1 VNPLIGVAVIV
12 LLGSAAVMA
21 LIRLVRGPS
30 TLDRAVAVD
39 MLLAVVL
46 AAIAAEATL
55 NRHTTTVPV
64 LLALALVGFLGSVS
78 IVRFS
83 PGSAGSDGASRG
95 EG

>member
-1 VNPLIGVAVIV
+1 MNPLVGGAVIV
-12 LLGSAAVMA
+12 LLGAAAVLA

-39 MLLAVVL
+39 MLLAVML

-83 PGSAGSDGASRG
+83 AR
-95 EG
+95 EGD

>member
-1 VNPLIGVAVIV
+1 MNPLVGGAVIV
-12 LLGSAAVMA
+12 LLGAAAVLA

-46 AAIAAEATL
+46 AAVAAEATL

-83 PGSAGSDGASRG
+83 AR
-95 EG
+95 EGD

>member
-1 VNPLIGVAVIV
+1 MNALIGGAVIV
-12 LLGSAAVMA
+12 LLGAAAVAA
-21 LIRLVRGPS
+21 LVRLVRGPS

-39 MLLAVVL
+39 MLLAVML

-83 PGSAGSDGASRG
+83 AREDG
-95 EG
+95 

>member
-1 VNPLIGVAVIV
+1 MNPLVGGAVIV
-12 LLGSAAVMA
+12 LLGAAAVLA

-39 MLLAVVL
+39 MLLAVML
-46 AAIAAEATL
+46 AAVAAEATL

-83 PGSAGSDGASRG
+83 AR
-95 EG
+95 EGD

>member
-1 VNPLIGVAVIV
+1 MNAFVGGAVIV
-12 LLGSAAVMA
+12 LLGGAAVAA

-83 PGSAGSDGASRG
+83 AREDG
-95 EG
+95 

>member
-1 VNPLIGVAVIV
+1 MNPLVGGAVLV
-12 LLGSAAVMA
+12 LLGSAALMA

-39 MLLAVVL
+39 MLLAVML

-83 PGSAGSDGASRG
+83 ARERNRRARG
-95 EG
+95 

>member
-1 VNPLIGVAVIV
+1 MNPLIGGTVIV
-12 LLGSAAVMA
+12 LLGAAAVLA

-39 MLLAVVL
+39 MLLAVML
-46 AAIAAEATL
+46 AAVAAEATL

-83 PGSAGSDGASRG
+83 AR
-95 EG
+95 EGD

>member
-1 VNPLIGVAVIV
+1 MNPLVGGTVIV
-12 LLGSAAVMA
+12 LLGSAALMA

-39 MLLAVVL
+39 MLLAVML

-64 LLALALVGFLGSVS
+64 LLALGLVGFLGSVS

-83 PGSAGSDGASRG
+83 AREGSRRARG
-95 EG
+95 

>member
-1 VNPLIGVAVIV
+1 MNLYIGVAALA
-12 LLGSAAVMA
+12 LLGSAAAMA
-21 LIRLVRGPS
+21 LVRLVRGPS

-46 AAIAAEATL
+46 AGIATEATL

-83 PGSAGSDGASRG
+83 AREED
-95 EG
+95 

>member
-1 VNPLIGVAVIV
+1 MNPLIGGTVIV
-12 LLGSAAVMA
+12 LLGAAAVLA
-21 LIRLVRGPS
+21 LVRLVRGPS

-39 MLLAVVL
+39 MLLAVML
-46 AAIAAEATL
+46 AAVAAEATL

-83 PGSAGSDGASRG
+83 AR
-95 EG
+95 EGD